1 MNVVRRLRDLSV
13 QKRETAIVGNL
24 VARIGALVS
33 LTIASFVVARLGGP
47 PAVGILV
54 LFRVLPWLLGVLLS
68 GGLFGAA
75 PYFLARPASDARLP
89 LTLFTIAAVSGAVGA
104 AMWTT
109 ASPLLR
115 ETFFPNISLGVVAL
129 AGITVLTQNL
139 ESTAKACSQGTTD
152 FVGSNR
158 IIVLEELLFIP
169 AYLLLLAVGVQ
180 ETVAIVPAMAIG
192 DLCTAGQGWGRLA
205 RRGFFRNAGRP
216 SFAIARRVYSYGVR
230 AQVGSVILLVN
241 ARLDFAIVGALVGP
255 AALGVYA
262 VASRYA
268 ELLRLP
274 GLAVNYVLYPTY
286 AGVDG
291 KVAARDARR
300 MLITLAWIPAA
311 AALPLAAAAPIVL
324 PLVFGEAFRSA
335 VVPAWI
341 LLFGLSAVGVSG
353 IVSAFLFG
361 DGRPG
366 LNSLGLTSGLVVT
379 VILDVLLIPRFGVV
393 GAAVASCAAYLTT
406 SLVLLLC
413 FVKVARSYE
422 RSASSTPVPAMEPL
436 TEVNQ

>member
-13 QKRETAIVGNL
+13 QKREAAIVGNL
-24 VARIGALVS
+24 VARIGALAS
-33 LTIASFVVARLGGP
+33 LTLASFIVARLGGP

-54 LFRVLPWLLGVLLS
+54 LFRVLPWLVGVLLS

-75 PYFLARPASDARLP
+75 PYFLARRASDARLP
-89 LTLFTIAAVSGAVGA
+89 VTLFTIAAVSGVMGGA
-104 AMWTT
+104 LWAA

-169 AYLLLLAVGVQ
+169 AYLLLLAVGVR

-192 DLCTAGQGWGRLA
+192 DLCTAGQGWARLA
-205 RRGFFRNAGRP
+205 RRRFFRNAGRP
-216 SFAIARRVYSYGVR
+216 SLAIAGRLYSYGIR

-300 MLITLAWIPAA
+300 MLINLAWIPAA
-311 AALPLAAAAPIVL
+311 AALPLAAAAPILL
-324 PLVFGEAFRSA
+324 PLVFGEAFRGA
-335 VVPAWI
+335 VVPTWI
-341 LLFGLSAVGVSG
+341 LLFGLSAVGVTG
-353 IVSAFLFG
+353 IVSAFLYG
-361 DGRPG
+361 AGRPG

-379 VILDVLLIPRFGVV
+379 VILDVLLIPRFEVV

-406 SLVLLLC
+406 SLVLSLC

-422 RSASSTPVPAMEPL
+422 RPASSAPVPAMEPL

>member
-1 MNVVRRLRDLSV
+1 
-13 QKRETAIVGNL
+13 
-24 VARIGALVS
+24 
-33 LTIASFVVARLGGP
+33 
-47 PAVGILV
+47 
-54 LFRVLPWLLGVLLS
+54 
-68 GGLFGAA
+68 
-75 PYFLARPASDARLP
+75 
-89 LTLFTIAAVSGAVGA
+89 
-104 AMWTT
+104 MWTT

-300 MLITLAWIPAA
+300 MLIALAWIPAA

>member
-1 MNVVRRLRDLSV
+1 MNLVRRLRDLSV
-13 QKRETAIVGNL
+13 QKRETAIVGNF
-24 VARIGALVS
+24 VARIGALAS
-33 LTIASFVVARLGGP
+33 LTLASFIVARLGGP

-54 LFRVLPWLLGVLLS
+54 LFRVLPWLVGVLLS

-89 LTLFTIAAVSGAVGA
+89 STLFTIAAVSGAMGGA
-104 AMWTT
+104 LWAA

-158 IIVLEELLFIP
+158 IIVLEEFLFIP
-169 AYLLLLAVGVQ
+169 AYLLLLAVGVR

-192 DLCTAGQGWGRLA
+192 DLCTAGQGWARLA
-205 RRGFFRNAGRP
+205 RRRFFRNAGRP
-216 SFAIARRVYSYGVR
+216 SLAIAGRLYSYGIR

-311 AALPLAAAAPIVL
+311 AALPLAVAAPILL
-324 PLVFGEAFRSA
+324 PLVFGEAFRAA
-335 VVPAWI
+335 VVPTWI
-341 LLFGLSAVGVSG
+341 LLFGLSAVGVTG
-353 IVSAFLFG
+353 IVSAFLYG
-361 DGRPG
+361 AGRPG

-379 VILDVLLIPRFGVV
+379 VILDVLLIPRFEVL

-422 RSASSTPVPAMEPL
+422 RPASSTPVPAMEPL